1 MPSRLLRRA
10 RASPPPARLVL
21 AVKETIQG
29 GLRESMHVDWM
40 EPQLYRRV
48 VQGSLG
54 ALVMYQAGAKP
65 HPDDYEDAYTEALDR
80 LVTTRGSPA
89 QSFGEFKPTLRPPSL
104 SALCRWLH
112 SAMRG
117 RDTFDLQALLTEAA
131 AYEEASRLAGRVLSA
146 HYGAM
151 EAFVMQAAAAG
162 APSARGH
169 GRAGAAG
176 RRASGQPGAQ
186 RVPPAAVHETVEQL
200 SEPSVVAEVSAL
212 VDAWEA
218 LMSHLRQ
225 AGLAALQA
233 MND

>member
-151 EAFVMQAAAAG
+151 EAFVMQLQLLEHRQHEDMDEQERPADARAASQVHNAFHRLQ
-162 APSARGH
+162 SM
-169 GRAGAAG
+169 
-176 RRASGQPGAQ
+176 RRWSSS
-186 RVPPAAVHETVEQL
+186 VSPA
-200 SEPSVVAEVSAL
+200 
-212 VDAWEA
+212 W
-218 LMSHLRQ
+218 
-225 AGLAALQA
+225 
-233 MND
+233 